1 MPLKDLLPLVGVIVG
16 ALLTLLTGQ
25 LGQWLASRRD
35 EKKAIARALSDLLEI
50 RLRLLAVPKIPELLA
65 KHFPIPPEAHTA
77 MKIVFTRLI
86 PPDVD
91 IGKRYGEAVTLVAAC
106 DPILGFR
113 LRSQDIASP
122 LLDTLRQL
130 AFADGAS
137 SAAAFA
143 NVETELMGHLKPHLD
158 ELIKE
163 VAWLHGW
170 STWWKVR
177 SRLNRPMELP
187 EGFIEALKAQ
197 LPQLS
202 QGQAEAPKQ
211 PAEVPQLAM
220 PAGFPEAT
228 LEAIT
233 NRVILKMKNP
243 SAELDSFCGAK
254 NGMRFR
260 LRACADY
267 AAGFTQSV
275 QKFADAP
282 SVEERYKQETFL
294 FAFFVS
300 GTAVLDSF
308 SMLMYVAAAQIR
320 PVEFPMQKPG
330 QIKRINC
337 RTAADQFQRAFPNEP
352 LTTALKDLVADPCF
366 EEWDTF
372 RNVLAHR
379 AAPRRDLFMSAG
391 GSAPDPAAGWRIDPQ
406 GTVKIDVNLTPSR
419 LAWLVGWVAALLA
432 AADQFT
438 QKHF

>member
-1 MPLKDLLPLVGVIVG
+1 MQLKDLLPLVGVIVG

-35 EKKAIARALSDLLEI
+35 EKRAIARALSDLLEI
-50 RLRLLAVPKIPELLA
+50 RIRLLAVPKIPELLA

-86 PPDVD
+86 PPDAD
-91 IGKRYGEAVTLVAAC
+91 IGKRYGDAVTLVAAC

-130 AFADGAS
+130 AFADGPS

-163 VAWLHGW
+163 IAWLHGW

-177 SRLNRPMELP
+177 RRLDRPMELP
-187 EGFIEALKAQ
+187 EGFMEALKAQ
-197 LPQLS
+197 LSQLGR
-202 QGQAEAPKQ
+202 GQAEPQKQ
-211 PAEVPQLAM
+211 PATVPQLAM

-233 NRVILKMKNP
+233 SRVILKMKNP
-243 SAELDSFCGAK
+243 SAELDSFGGAK

-275 QKFADAP
+275 QKFGDAP
-282 SVEERYKQETFL
+282 PVEERYKQETFL
-294 FAFFVS
+294 FTFFVS
-300 GTAVLDSF
+300 GTAVLDSL
-308 SMLMYVAAAQIR
+308 SMLIYIAAAQIR
-320 PVEFPMQKPG
+320 PSEFPMQKR
-330 QIKRINC
+330 QIKGINC
-337 RTAADQFQRAFPNEP
+337 KSVAAHLERAFPSEA
-352 LTTALKDLVADPCF
+352 LTLALKQLIIDPRF
-366 EEWDTF
+366 HEWSEF

-379 AAPRRDLFMSAG
+379 AVPGRTLYLSTG
-391 GSAPDPAAGWRIDPQ
+391 GSASDKPADWRVDTT
-406 GTVKIDVNLTPSR
+406 GVKIDENLAPPR
-419 LAWLVGWVAALLA
+419 LAWLVGRLATLLA
-432 AADQFT
+432 AADEFT
-438 QKHF
+438 TNHF

>member
-1 MPLKDLLPLVGVIVG
+1 MPVKDLLPLVGVIVG

-86 PPDVD
+86 PPDAD

-130 AFADGAS
+130 AFADGPS

-163 VAWLHGW
+163 IAWLHGW

-177 SRLNRPMELP
+177 RRLNRPMELP
-187 EGFIEALKAQ
+187 AGFMEALKAQ
-197 LPQLS
+197 LPQLG
-202 QGQAEAPKQ
+202 QGPAEPQKQ
-211 PAEVPQLAM
+211 PAIVPQLAM

-228 LEAIT
+228 LDAMT
-233 NRVILKMKNP
+233 NRVALKMKNP
-243 SAELDSFCGAK
+243 SAELDMFGGAK
-254 NGMRFR
+254 NGIRFR

-267 AAGFTQSV
+267 SGGFTESV
-275 QKFADAP
+275 QKFGDAP
-282 SVEERYKQETFL
+282 SVDERYKQETFL
-294 FAFFVS
+294 FAFFVN
-300 GTAVLDSF
+300 GTAVLDSL
-308 SMLMYVAAAQIR
+308 SMLIYVAAAQIK
-320 PVEFPMQKPG
+320 PSEFPMQTSA

-337 RTAADQFQRAFPNEP
+337 KSVAEHLERDFPAEA
-352 LTTALKDLVADPCF
+352 LTITLKDLINDPLF
-366 EEWDTF
+366 HQWYEY

-379 AAPRRDLFMSAG
+379 AAPGRTLYLSTGA
-391 GSAPDPAAGWRIDPQ
+391 SVPDAADWRINTT
-406 GTVKIDVNLTPSR
+406 GTKIDVNLTPPR
-419 LAWLVGWVAALLA
+419 LAWLVGRVAMLLA